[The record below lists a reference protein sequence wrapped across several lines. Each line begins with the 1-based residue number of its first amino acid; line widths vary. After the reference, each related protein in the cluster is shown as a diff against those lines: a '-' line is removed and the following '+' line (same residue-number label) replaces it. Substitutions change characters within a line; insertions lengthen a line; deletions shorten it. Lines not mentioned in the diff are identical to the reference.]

1 MTRALALTSF
11 TTVNCLGRGV
21 QATLAAVESRQSGLR
36 PCDYEDADLDTY
48 IGRVDGLEDEPV
60 TDRLSAFDCRNNRLA
75 QLTLRQDS
83 FAADVRRAS
92 MKYGPDRIAVVLGTS
107 TSGIRETERGYA
119 VRENPAADLPAGYNY
134 RTTHNVFSLAD
145 FVRAYL
151 ELSGPA
157 GVIATACSSSAKV
170 FASAQRWIEA
180 GLCDA
185 AIVGGVDSLCLT
197 TLYGFSS
204 LQLVSSSPCRP
215 CDASRDGI
223 SIGEAGGFALLEA
236 EPTEGGQVCL
246 LGCGESSDGYH
257 MSSPHPDG
265 KGAALAMQDA
275 LNNAG
280 LRPEQI
286 SYINLHG
293 TASWANDSAEDKA
306 VSRLFAH
313 DTPVSSTKGWTGH
326 TLGAAGIVEAII
338 SALTLQH
345 GLVPGCL
352 NATTIDPTFRMH
364 TLLEN
369 RRARVNYVMSNSI
382 GFGGNNCS
390 LVFGLA

>member
-1 MTRALALTSF
+1 MTRPLALTSF

-21 QATLAAVESRQSGLR
+21 QATLAALESRRSGLR
-36 PCDYEDADLDTY
+36 LCDYEDADLNTY

-60 TDRLSAFDCRNNRLA
+60 IGRLSVFDCRNNRLA
-75 QLTLRQDS
+75 QLTLQQDS
-83 FAADVRRAS
+83 FEANVRRAS
-92 MKYGPDRIAVVLGTS
+92 TKYGADRIAVLLGTS

-119 VRENPAADLPAGYNY
+119 VRENPAADLPARYNY

-145 FVRAYL
+145 FVRGYL
-151 ELSGPA
+151 KLSGPA
-157 GVIATACSSSAKV
+157 AVIATACSSSAKV
-170 FASAQRWIEA
+170 FASAQRWMRA

-204 LQLVSSSPCRP
+204 LQLVSSSPCKP

-236 EPTEGGQVCL
+236 EPTEAGQVSL
-246 LGCGESSDGYH
+246 FGCGESSDGYH

-265 KGAALAMQDA
+265 KGAALAMRDA
-275 LNNAG
+275 LTSSG
-280 LRPEQI
+280 LRPEEI

-306 VSRLFAH
+306 VAHLFAN

-326 TLGAAGIVEAII
+326 TLGAAGIVEVII

-345 GLVPGCL
+345 GLIPGCL
-352 NATTIDPTFRMH
+352 NTTTVDPTFRMH